1 MYFALPPVPGIELVI
16 TVTAAASTRLARLT
30 GPGGLA
36 PDLARRRITAQR
48 SLLEGWA
55 GADVVLENEGTLADL
70 QAAAER
76 LWSRLE
82 D

>member
-1 MYFALPPVPGIELVI
+1 M
-16 TVTAAASTRLARLT
+16 TATESTRLARLT

-55 GADVVLENEGTLADL
+55 GADMVVENEGTLADL
-70 QAAAER
+70 EAAAEM